1 MEKVKEKWLVHSK
14 KLDFKKYAEI
24 FNIDQV
30 TARVIRNRGLITQ
43 EEFDIYLNAGMDK
56 MYNPMLMKDMGL
68 SPISMLAHQRKKA
81 THGR

>member
-43 EEFDIYLNAGMDK
+43 
-56 MYNPMLMKDMGL
+56 
-68 SPISMLAHQRKKA
+68 
-81 THGR
+81 